1 MAGVLLMKSES
12 MKGKVELYNPESPT
26 DLTEDYLT
34 IFELVGE
41 GYVDMLKI
49 SFTNLNDVYV
59 KVIIDDELYY
69 ELLLEDLKNKINL
82 NKDEQ
87 DTFLNTAG
95 NSFSDSYPIPLLFE
109 NSFRVEAKKIRGNKK
124 VKGAIIRY
132 RLGV

>member
-1 MAGVLLMKSES
+1 MKSES
-12 MKGKVELYNPESPT
+12 YKGKVDLYNPESPT
-26 DLTEDYLT
+26 DLTEEYLT
-34 IFELVGE
+34 IFELFGE

-59 KVIIDDELYY
+59 KVTIDDETYY

-95 NSFSDSYPIPLLFE
+95 SSFSDSYPIPLLFE
-109 NSFRVEAKKIRGNKK
+109 NSLKVEAKKIRGNKR

>member
-12 MKGKVELYNPESPT
+12 YKGKVDLYNPESPT
-26 DLTEDYLT
+26 DLTEEYLT
-34 IFELVGE
+34 IFELFGE

-59 KVIIDDELYY
+59 KVTIDDETYY

-95 NSFSDSYPIPLLFE
+95 SSFSDSYPIPLLFE
-109 NSFRVEAKKIRGNKK
+109 NSLKVEAKKIRGNKR

>member
-1 MAGVLLMKSES
+1 MKSES
-12 MKGKVELYNPESPT
+12 YKGKVDLFNPDSPT
-26 DLTEDYLT
+26 DLTEEYLT
-34 IFELVGE
+34 IFELTGE
-41 GYVDMLKI
+41 GYIDMLKI
-49 SFTNLNDVYV
+49 AFTNLNDIFV
-59 KVIIDDELYY
+59 KVTIDGELYY

-109 NSFRVEAKKIRGNKK
+109 NSFKVEAKKIRGNKR

>member
-1 MAGVLLMKSES
+1 MKSES

-59 KVIIDDELYY
+59 KVIIDHELYY

-109 NSFRVEAKKIRGNKK
+109 NSFKVEVKKTRGNKR

>member
-12 MKGKVELYNPESPT
+12 YKGKVDLYNPESPT
-26 DLTEDYLT
+26 DLTEEYLT
-34 IFELVGE
+34 IFELFGE

-59 KVIIDDELYY
+59 KVTIDDETYY

-109 NSFRVEAKKIRGNKK
+109 NSLKVEAKKIRGNKR